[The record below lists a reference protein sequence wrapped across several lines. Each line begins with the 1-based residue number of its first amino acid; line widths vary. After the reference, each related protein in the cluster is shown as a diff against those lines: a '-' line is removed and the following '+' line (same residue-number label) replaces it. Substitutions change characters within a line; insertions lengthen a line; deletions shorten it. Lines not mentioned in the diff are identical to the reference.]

1 MLSQRPCYGRA
12 CLQAEEALNVIEV
25 RLLPAMTVKST
36 FVADECRTDLES
48 AGHSDALFALLLP
61 LGGGAGG

>member
-1 MLSQRPCYGRA
+1 M
-12 CLQAEEALNVIEV
+12 QAEEALNVIEV
-25 RLLPAMTVKST
+25 RLLPAMTEKST
-36 FVADECRTDLES
+36 FVADERRTDLES